1 MKRVVLLTVFVVFM
15 AACAA
20 EGADPTTAPS
30 ATTTPSEEGPNATA
44 ASDTSDPQPAATDA
58 GSTKPDI
65 PADAPD
71 APDFVFTLG
80 DGTDYHLGSDAKPV
94 YLIFWAEW

>member
-1 MKRVVLLTVFVVFM
+1 MKRVLLFTAFVIVM

-20 EGADPTTAPS
+20 DGDGPTSTAS
-30 ATTTPSEEGPNATA
+30 ATTTTNEEG
-44 ASDTSDPQPAATDA
+44 TDA
-58 GSTKPDI
+58 PAVVDTTVAGSATTDGGSTKPGI
-65 PADAPD
+65 PANAPD

-80 DGTDYHLGSDAKPV
+80 DGTDYHLGSDNKPV